1 MRRTGLGRGLSEL
14 IPELIEGG
22 GGEPLQ
28 IPVQEIRRNPYQ
40 PRHSIDEE
48 KLMELTRSIQQHGL
62 IQPVVVRRADPGYEL
77 VSGER
82 RWQAAQ
88 RAGLTTIP
96 AVIRP
101 CSDREMLEI
110 ALVENMQREDLN
122 PIEAAEAY
130 RQAIKEFGLT
140 QEELADRLGKSRVAV
155 ANTLRLLNLA
165 PEIQQSILDGHLT
178 EGHGR
183 ALLGIADAKHR
194 QRVFERVLREG
205 LTVRD
210 VERLAQATHPPSSL
224 PRPRPRPDPHLAA
237 LEEKLIRALGTKVSI
252 SGTDKGG
259 TVVIHFH
266 SWEDLE
272 SLVSRLTRS
281 ANDD

>member
-1 MRRTGLGRGLSEL
+1 
-14 IPELIEGG
+14 
-22 GGEPLQ
+22 LQ
-28 IPVQEIRRNPYQ
+28 IPVQEIRCNPYQ

-48 KLMELTRSIQQHGL
+48 KLVELTRSIQQHGL

-130 RQAIKEFGLT
+130 RQAIQEFGLT

-165 PEIQQSILDGHLT
+165 PEIRQSILDGHLT

-183 ALLGIADAKHR
+183 ALLGIADAQHR
-194 QRVFERVLREG
+194 RRVFDRVLREG

-210 VERLAQATHPPSSL
+210 VERLAQATHRPSSS
-224 PRPRPRPDPHLAA
+224 PRPRPDPNLAA
-237 LEEKLIRALGTKVSI
+237 LEEKLIRSLGTKVSI
-252 SGTDKGG
+252 SGTAKGG

-272 SLVSRLTRS
+272 SLVSRLT
-281 ANDD
+281 